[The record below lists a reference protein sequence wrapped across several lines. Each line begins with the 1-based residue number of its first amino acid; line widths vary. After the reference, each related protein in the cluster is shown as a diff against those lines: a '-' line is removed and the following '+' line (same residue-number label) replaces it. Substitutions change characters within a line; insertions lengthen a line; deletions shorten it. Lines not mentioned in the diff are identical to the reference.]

1 MGVVGIVLVPLSS
14 SSSMSV
20 FAGRGCEASSR
31 SFADSR
37 SVRASSTGAKTR
49 ERSLVRWDFL
59 TLDRS
64 PFAIVNRGCN
74 GFRKG
79 GVRRGGSGWCGLWWL
94 REERRGSVR
103 SGNGEFRK
111 VKCGSG
117 LLAGF

>member
-1 MGVVGIVLVPLSS
+1 MSGVVGVVGIVLLPLSS

-49 ERSLVRWDFL
+49 ERSFVRWDFL

-64 PFAIVNRGCN
+64 PFAIVNRGLRWISQW
-74 GFRKG
+74 GSLEGWFWVVWVVWV
-79 GVRRGGSGWCGLWWL
+79 VR
-94 REERRGSVR
+94 REERI
-103 SGNGEFRK
+103 GEEWKLLLANLEK
-111 VKCGSG
+111 VK
-117 LLAGF
+117 

>member
-1 MGVVGIVLVPLSS
+1 VSGVIGVVGVVGIVLVPLSS

-59 TLDRS
+59 MLDRS
-64 PFAIVNRGCN
+64 PFAIVRWISQ
-74 GFRKG
+74 G
-79 GVRRGGSGWCGLWWL
+79 GVQRGFWVVWVVVV
-94 REERRGSVR
+94 EKRGEDR
-103 SGNGEFRK
+103 
-111 VKCGSG
+111 
-117 LLAGF
+117 

>member
-1 MGVVGIVLVPLSS
+1 MSVVGVVGIVLVPLSS
-14 SSSMSV
+14 STSMSV

-64 PFAIVNRGCN
+64 PFAIVDR
-74 GFRKG
+74 
-79 GVRRGGSGWCGLWWL
+79 GVRWILQGSSKGWFWVVWVVVER
-94 REERRGSVR
+94 REERI
-103 SGNGEFRK
+103 GEEQVNLER
-111 VKCGSG
+111 
-117 LLAGF
+117 